1 LSVTDLGAPANTV
14 LQKSTR
20 VVTKAWTIVFMDSSP
35 KDRHT
40 RRSWRRWIEL
50 LQMLKACTTAM

>member
-20 VVTKAWTIVFMDSSP
+20 VVTKAWTIVFMDSSS
-35 KDRHT
+35 KDGRT
-40 RRSWRRWIEL
+40 LRSWRS
-50 LQMLKACTTAM
+50 QKKDCAQTVCNVM